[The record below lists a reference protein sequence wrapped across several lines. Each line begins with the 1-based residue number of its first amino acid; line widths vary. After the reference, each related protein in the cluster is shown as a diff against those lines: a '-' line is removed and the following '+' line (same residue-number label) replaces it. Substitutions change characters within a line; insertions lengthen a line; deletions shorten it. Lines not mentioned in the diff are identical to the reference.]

1 MDKKFFWIGTGILV
15 LVVLA
20 AGTALILQKAPV
32 TFHGSV
38 LNPPAQAAD
47 FSLTDQSGGTIRLS
61 DYRGK
66 YVLLFFGYSHC
77 LDQCP
82 ATMAILARA
91 RSLLGSRAGQV
102 QVIFVATDPAHDTP
116 QSMGEF
122 VSRFD
127 PTFMGATGTFDQLQ
141 PIWTAY
147 GVTVADGGETHSSY
161 TYLVDPQ
168 GDLRLTY
175 AYPGNPDEIAADLQ
189 TLFKGK

>member
-1 MDKKFFWIGTGILV
+1 MDKKFFWIGTGILL

-20 AGTALILQKAPV
+20 TGTALILQKAPV

-38 LNPPAQAAD
+38 INPPTQAAD
-47 FSLTDQSGGTIRLS
+47 FSLVDQSGKPIHLS

-77 LDQCP
+77 TDQCP
-82 ATMAILARA
+82 ATMAILAKA
-91 RSLLGSRAGQV
+91 RTLLSGQGGQV

-116 QSMGEF
+116 QAMGEF

-127 PTFMGATGTFDQLQ
+127 PTFMGATGTLEQLQ
-141 PIWTAY
+141 PVWTAY

-161 TYLVDPQ
+161 TYLVDRQ
-168 GDLRLTY
+168 GNLRLTY
-175 AYPGNPDEIAADLQ
+175 AYPGNPNDIATDLM
-189 TLFKGK
+189 TLIRKN